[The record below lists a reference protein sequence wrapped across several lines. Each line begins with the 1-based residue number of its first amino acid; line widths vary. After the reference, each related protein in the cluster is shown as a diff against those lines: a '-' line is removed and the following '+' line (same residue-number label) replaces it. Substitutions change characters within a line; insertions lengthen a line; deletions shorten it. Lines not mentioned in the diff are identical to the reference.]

1 MTLDLRPVALHG
13 RFARLVPLQQDHV
26 AALFAVNNPAI
37 WQWFPVRIE
46 TLEDMQRLVD
56 KHLAA
61 RDQGQAVPFTIIEQA
76 TGEIVGSTRLHT
88 ISHENRSIEIGK
100 TWLTPRVWRSGINRE
115 CKYLL
120 LGYCF
125 EVLKLVR
132 VQLKTDLR
140 NIRSQRAIE
149 GLGAVREG
157 VWRQHWIL
165 PNGTIRDSVMYS
177 IIWSEWPDVKMRL
190 ENQQEAHGVSLHNES
205 WIELL

>member
-13 RFARLVPLQQDHV
+13 RSVRLVPLQQEHV
-26 AALFAVNNPAI
+26 AALFAANDAAI

-46 TLEDMQRLVD
+46 TLEDMQQLVD
-56 KHLAA
+56 RHLAA
-61 RDQGQAVPFTIIEQA
+61 RDHGQAVPFTVIEQA
-76 TGEIVGSTRLHT
+76 TGEVVGSTRLHT

-120 LGYCF
+120 LRYCF

-140 NIRSQRAIE
+140 NTRSQRAIE
-149 GLGAVREG
+149 GLGAMREG

-165 PNGTIRDSVMYS
+165 PDGTIRDSVMYS
-177 IIWSEWPDVKMRL
+177 IIGSEWPEVKRRL
-190 ENQQEAHGVSLHNES
+190 EAQQQAHGASLHGRS
-205 WIELL
+205 WIEML